1 MFTNGHKL
9 IMDMGVDA
17 VAHPLLTRHYDEL
30 LLGNMREDVYK
41 LPFVQRFMLGKGL
54 THYYRPG
61 RRGGAFRF
69 VPGAP
74 ARADWL
80 FDGALRRFAAGY
92 PRDAFFALGRVVH
105 LLSEMVAPVHAQV
118 VLHWRGDGFEMLLE
132 REHARLRRLPLPA
145 WPRAAR
151 TAGRLVHDL
160 AVVCQRFPCDR
171 TRNVPGYV
179 AWRLGLRA
187 RPTRETVEA
196 QAAALVP
203 LGGAYTAALC
213 ALFLERAGAI
223 TPAPAGAT
231 GSFAGPSPG

>member
-17 VAHPLLTRHYDEL
+17 IAHPLFTRHYDEL

-41 LPFVQRFMLGKGL
+41 FPFFERFMLGKGL

-61 RRGGAFRF
+61 RRGGAFPF

-74 ARADWL
+74 IRSDWL
-80 FDGALRRFAAGY
+80 FDGALRRFAAGH
-92 PRDAFFALGRVVH
+92 PRDAFFTLGRVAH

-132 REHARLRRLPLPA
+132 REHARLRALPLP
-145 WPRAAR
+145 PRPRGVR

-160 AVVCQRFPCDR
+160 AVECQRFPCDR

-179 AWRLGLRA
+179 AWRLGLRE
-187 RPTRETVEA
+187 RPSRATVQA
-196 QAAALVP
+196 QVAALVP
-203 LGGAYTAALC
+203 LGGAYMAALY
-213 ALFLERAGAI
+213 ALFLERAGVERIGVAS
-223 TPAPAGAT
+223 ASEERNAA
-231 GSFAGPSPG
+231 AR

>member
-9 IMDMGVDA
+9 IMDIGVDA
-17 VAHPLLTRHYDEL
+17 IAHPLFVQHYDEL

-41 LPFVQRFMLGKGL
+41 FPLVERFMLGKGL

-61 RRGGAFRF
+61 RLGGVFPF

-80 FDGALRRFAAGY
+80 FHGAVQRFAAGD
-92 PRDAFFALGRVVH
+92 PRDAFFTLGRIAH

-132 REHARLRRLPLPA
+132 REHARLRQLPLPT
-145 WPRAAR
+145 WPRETR
-151 TAGRLVHDL
+151 TAGELVHDL
-160 AVVCQRFPCDR
+160 AVECQRFPCDR
-171 TRNVPGYV
+171 TRNVPGYI
-179 AWRLGLRA
+179 AWRLGLRE
-187 RPTRETVEA
+187 RPSRATVEA

-203 LGGAYTAALC
+203 LGGAYMAALY
-213 ALFLERAGAI
+213 ALFLEAV
-223 TPAPAGAT
+223 
-231 GSFAGPSPG
+231 S

>member
-17 VAHPLLTRHYDEL
+17 IAHPLFARHYDEL

-41 LPFVQRFMLGKGL
+41 FPFVRRFMLGKGL

-61 RRGGAFRF
+61 RPGGAFPF

-74 ARADWL
+74 ARSDWL
-80 FDGALRRFAAGY
+80 FEGAVRRFADGH
-92 PRDAFFALGRVVH
+92 PRDAFFTLGRVAH

-132 REHARLRRLPLPA
+132 REHARLRALPLPP
-145 WPRAAR
+145 WPRNGG

-160 AVVCQRFPCDR
+160 AVACQRFPCDR
-171 TRNVPGYV
+171 TRNVPGYL
-179 AWRLGLRA
+179 AWRLGLRE
-187 RPTRETVEA
+187 RPSRETVEA
-196 QAAALVP
+196 QAATLVP
-203 LGGAYTAALC
+203 LGGAYMAALY
-213 ALFLERAGAI
+213 ALFLERVDAGVSVQRGEDVRAL
-223 TPAPAGAT
+223 G
-231 GSFAGPSPG
+231 